1 MLSCSLYKK
10 CNKKSWFDDFFSIFD
25 RPDIIPTQTM
35 TRGEVVNSV
44 TRLVLM
50 IFIFMNIFKY
60 KYSLI
65 FLSISFIIILIL
77 YFINTKENYSNMDRP
92 TTYKNPLIAQNTK
105 SNEKMRVQP
114 IIVPR
119 AHDKDVWSFPS
130 YRHSAV
136 NYNQSRYDL
145 SEEFSSIPQV
155 EDYKELDPRTASYT
169 DFTLNHFEKMC
180 QSRRSQNGEDGEDG
194 EKNITPIE
202 NITTPLPS
210 FITSPLTDS
219 INLQAKARQQAIRS
233 QTLPPQTTPVPTR
246 PPTTFPTTTR
256 PPLPSISEEDDKYC
270 EEGFDCKPR
279 MREKFYTNLKDIVE
293 KRETPEMYGSF
304 VNIKEQDED
313 EHFLPNQHLLI
324 PKTVTSIYGPGAVT
338 TKEKTQY
345 LTNIQPTEYSYSD
358 VTYPINSNLGIS
370 YTPAH
375 PPVVLDQVATPI
387 GTYPLFHSIDPQL
400 IRDQNIPP
408 ERLQELPRR
417 TQWSAKYSGFDAAPG
432 TVNFE
437 DIYDPRFNS
446 YGDPYR
452 SYGDVNLGQ
461 VQYYYGDV
469 DAYRYPN
476 FGIRSKV
483 DFIDYT
489 DPMGRVLPEYDRNVG
504 VEDIKQTVHDQY
516 NADTMYFR
524 EDLQE
529 RLMRKR
535 NRELW
540 QLRAMPLR
548 KNANAGT
555 FTSLY

>member
-1 MLSCSLYKK
+1 MLSCSIYKK
-10 CNKKSWFDDFFSIFD
+10 CNKKSWIEDFCSILD
-25 RPDIIPTQTM
+25 RPDIIPNDTM
-35 TRGEVVNSV
+35 SKGENINTI
-44 TRLVLM
+44 TRLT
-50 IFIFMNIFKY
+50 I
-60 KYSLI
+60 LI
-65 FLSISFIIILIL
+65 FLIMCVFNYKHSLNFLTISIIIILIL
-77 YFINTKENYSNMDRP
+77 YFINTKEHYNNMDKP
-92 TTYKNPLIAQNTK
+92 ISYKNPLIAQNTQSSK
-105 SNEKMRVQP
+105 KLSIEP

-145 SEEFSSIPQV
+145 SEEFASVPQV
-155 EDYKELDPRTASYT
+155 ENYKEFDLRTASYT
-169 DFTLNHFEKMC
+169 DFTLDRFEKMIK
-180 QSRRSQNGEDGEDG
+180 SKNE
-194 EKNITPIE
+194 EKESTPIE
-202 NITTPLPS
+202 LVVPNQPTLSPETTPRVYQQQNYQS
-210 FITSPLTDS
+210 GQYDQSGMTDMGRES
-219 INLQAKARQQAIRS
+219 TEKFNHRNDHRN
-233 QTLPPQTTPVPTR
+233 
-246 PPTTFPTTTR
+246 
-256 PPLPSISEEDDKYC
+256 DD
-270 EEGFDCKPR
+270 R
-279 MREKFYTNLKDIVE
+279 REKFYTPLEDIITHP
-293 KRETPEMYGSF
+293 ETPDMYGSF
-304 VNIKEQDED
+304 VNVRESDKRQSD
-313 EHFLPNQHLLI
+313 FLPNQHLLL
-324 PKTVTSIYGPGAVT
+324 PKTITSIYGPGAVT
-338 TKEKTQY
+338 TKEKTKY
-345 LTNIQPTEYSYSD
+345 LANIQPSEYSYSD

-370 YTPAH
+370 YTPDN
-375 PPVVLDQVATPI
+375 PPMVLDQVATPI

-400 IRDQNIPP
+400 VRDQNIPP
-408 ERLQELPRR
+408 ERLQEIPRR
-417 TQWSAKYSGFDAAPG
+417 TAWSAKYSGFDAGSG

-461 VQYYYGDV
+461 IQYYYGDV

-516 NADTMYFR
+516 NADAMYFR

-540 QLRAMPLR
+540 QLRAMPVR
-548 KNANAGT
+548 KNGNASS